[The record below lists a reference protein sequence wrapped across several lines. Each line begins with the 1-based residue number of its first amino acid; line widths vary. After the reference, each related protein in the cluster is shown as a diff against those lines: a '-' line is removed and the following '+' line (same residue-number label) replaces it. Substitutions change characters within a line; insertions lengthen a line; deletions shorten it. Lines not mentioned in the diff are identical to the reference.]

1 MAGSEMV
8 VGAQMLG
15 NRGIINTVG
24 AVANAVETPYGCE
37 WERTKSTA
45 ATCALT
51 GQRWHSAA
59 QPIVTCND
67 DPER

>member
-1 MAGSEMV
+1 M
-8 VGAQMLG
+8 
-15 NRGIINTVG
+15 
-24 AVANAVETPYGCE
+24 ANAVETPYGCE